1 MLEGMVRKQTEKQA
15 QTLDSWLEKHDREV
29 PFPERVCLHGD
40 QDYMGDGKPC
50 HRMDVYEPELNPKEG
65 PVLVN
70 FHGGGF
76 LLGKKQVNRL
86 FCADMCLHGFTV
98 FCPEYPLV
106 PEVGIFDIFRDLTV
120 AVNRAGEE
128 AAARGQDGVCLC
140 GDSAGAYLCVYLAA
154 MRENP
159 AMAEAAGVSP
169 VVPRI
174 RALGLISGMFYTC
187 RLDSIG
193 MFLPDM
199 LYGKGWRKLQPPLL
213 PGDLPGQCG
222 ALPAG
227 YPRRQTAVARFFRY
241 ASGNAGS
248 AGCKRADGGIPAK
261 ALLINTALHFPA
273 RLVPLRIRNCAVLP
287 CPAAGRKKPEGDD
300 RSGHRLPAFS

>member
-29 PFPERVCLHGD
+29 PFPEGVRLHGD

-128 AAARGQDGVCLC
+128 AATRGQDGVCLC

-174 RALGLISGMFYTC
+174 RALGFISGMFYTC
-187 RLDSIG
+187 CLDSIG

-199 LYGKGWRKLQPPLL
+199 LYGKGWRKRPFRPYTDPECTARAGNLPPSFLVTARGDFLRHYSRRFYRAISRDSAAHCLL
-213 PGDLPGQCG
+213 DIRGDRPLSHAFSAMLPE
-222 ALPAG
+222 
-227 YPRRQTAVARFFRY
+227 T
-241 ASGNAGS
+241 
-248 AGCKRADGGIPAK
+248 
-261 ALLINTALHFPA
+261 
-273 RLVPLRIRNCAVLP
+273 
-287 CPAAGRKKPEGDD
+287 PEGRDAN
-300 RSGHRLPAFS
+300 GQMAAFLLRHC

>member
-1 MLEGMVRKQTEKQA
+1 M
-15 QTLDSWLEKHDREV
+15 
-29 PFPERVCLHGD
+29 
-40 QDYMGDGKPC
+40 
-50 HRMDVYEPELNPKEG
+50 
-65 PVLVN
+65 LVN

-174 RALGLISGMFYTC
+174 RALGLISGMFYTVWIPSGCSC
-187 RLDSIG
+187 RICCTERAGVSVRSVPIRARSI
-193 MFLPDM
+193 L
-199 LYGKGWRKLQPPLL
+199 R
-213 PGDLPGQCG
+213 GQETC
-222 ALPAG
+222 
-227 YPRRQTAVARFFRY
+227 RRP
-241 ASGNAGS
+241 S
-248 AGCKRADGGIPAK
+248 
-261 ALLINTALHFPA
+261 L
-273 RLVPLRIRNCAVLP
+273 
-287 CPAAGRKKPEGDD
+287 
-300 RSGHRLPAFS
+300 